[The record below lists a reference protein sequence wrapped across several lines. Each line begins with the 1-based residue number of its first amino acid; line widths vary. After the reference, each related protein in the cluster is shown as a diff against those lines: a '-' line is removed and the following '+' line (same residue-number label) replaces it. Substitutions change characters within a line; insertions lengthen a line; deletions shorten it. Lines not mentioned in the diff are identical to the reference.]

1 MTLNE
6 KFNPYMETIRTSFF
20 PKIRILF
27 TQDKGDLFPLVVSLL
42 WSGDNNKKFNARV
55 LFVSTAKM
63 DNNYSSSKLSSFA
76 LVTVCSEFLLNPF

>member
-63 DNNYSSSKLSSFA
+63 DNKYSSSKLSSSF
-76 LVTVCSEFLLNPF
+76 FLLR